1 MYDIVLGWFLH
12 LNVVALFCLTGI
24 LGVSLYITG
33 KLRMEDEEGR
43 VLEFEINASLKSKPY

>member
-12 LNVVALFCLTGI
+12 LNMMALFCLTGI

-33 KLRMEDEEGR
+33 KLRMEHEEGR

>member
-1 MYDIVLGWFLH
+1 MYDTVLGWFLH
-12 LNVVALFCLTGI
+12 LNVMALFCLTGI
-24 LGVSLYITG
+24 LGVSLYITE